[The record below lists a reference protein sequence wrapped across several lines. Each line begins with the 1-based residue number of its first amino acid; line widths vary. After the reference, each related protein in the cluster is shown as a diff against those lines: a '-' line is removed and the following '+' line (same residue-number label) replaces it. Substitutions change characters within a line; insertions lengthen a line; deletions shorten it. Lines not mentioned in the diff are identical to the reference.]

1 MSYVV
6 CTNALKR
13 EKKLSNGNK
22 KQYTIYDG
30 DNKVTITVGDYV
42 RVKTKDENAIG
53 KIVDLSNSYLV
64 LQISEHNRN
73 INKTFL
79 YIDLLEIEQ
88 YED

>member
-22 KQYTIYDG
+22 KQYTIYD
-30 DNKVTITVGDYV
+30 DDDKVTITVGDYV

-53 KIVDLSNSYLV
+53 KTVDLSNSYLV
-64 LQISEHNRN
+64 LQVSEHNRN
-73 INKTFL
+73 INKIFL

>member
-6 CTNALKR
+6 CINALKR
-13 EKKLSNGNK
+13 EKKLSNRNK

-30 DNKVTITVGDYV
+30 DNKVTITIGDYV
-42 RVKTKDENAIG
+42 RIKTKDENAIG

-64 LQISEHNRN
+64 LQVSEHNRN

-88 YED
+88 YEN

>member
-30 DNKVTITVGDYV
+30 DDKVTITVGDYV
-42 RVKTKDENAIG
+42 RVKTKDEM
-53 KIVDLSNSYLV
+53 L
-64 LQISEHNRN
+64 
-73 INKTFL
+73 
-79 YIDLLEIEQ
+79 
-88 YED
+88 